1 MIKIKDCFEYS
12 EEELLVI
19 IDFINAILSNAEM
32 ISNDEYVI
40 GYDDM
45 SSLNESIL
53 KLRRCVNERKNAT
66 SKRSV

>member
-1 MIKIKDCFEYS
+1 MIQINESFNYS

-19 IDFINAILSNAEM
+19 VDFINAILSNAEM

-45 SSLNESIL
+45 YSLNESIK
-53 KLRRCVNERKNAT
+53 KLRRDIHAKNAFD
-66 SKRSV
+66 KRRI